1 MMTCIQAA
9 QVTAPTQLP
18 QNISPLNHPY
28 NGHTSFRPA
37 SPIRNHRHN
46 MVPLTTALTQY
57 AAICSR
63 KHVNQLLRA
72 LRQQKRLRSSSGK
85 GGKDTVVPQL
95 ACEA

>member
-1 MMTCIQAA
+1 
-9 QVTAPTQLP
+9 
-18 QNISPLNHPY
+18 
-28 NGHTSFRPA
+28 
-37 SPIRNHRHN
+37 

-63 KHVNQLLRA
+63 KHVNQLLHA